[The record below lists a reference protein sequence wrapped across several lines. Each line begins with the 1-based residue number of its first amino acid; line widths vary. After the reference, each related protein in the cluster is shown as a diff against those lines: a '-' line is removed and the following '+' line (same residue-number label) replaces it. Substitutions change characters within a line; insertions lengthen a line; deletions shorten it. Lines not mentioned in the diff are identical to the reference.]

1 MQVTDE
7 HYTKIVELTYPVWVR
22 DYKQWTREVIDLTDQ
37 YPTIDTQLVLTLLS
51 TWMVRV
57 FYPNGTTVE
66 ELVADIRE
74 RLDWVQFKGQ
84 SLKWAAEIAL
94 GDHTCRLQGDSGIII
109 IGQVALISSM
119 LQVSGDPTLTMV
131 RGREQLLRLDDN
143 SPVMVNLRRLLVGE
157 AWAHAKLLE
166 ELVAAQ
172 QQGEPQ

>member
-22 DYKQWTREVIDLTDQ
+22 DPKQWIQEVIDLTDQ
-37 YPTIDTQLVLTLLS
+37 YPMVDTQLIVTLLS

-57 FYPNGTTVE
+57 FYPNGTTVG
-66 ELVADIRE
+66 ELVADVDE
-74 RLDWVQFKGQ
+74 RLDWVQLQ
-84 SLKWAAEIAL
+84 HHALEWAAEIAL
-94 GDHTCRLQGDSGIII
+94 GDHTCRTQGHSGEIV
-109 IGQVALISSM
+109 IGQLALISSM